1 MAQVPDVRPLYYSML
16 LFTEATRN
24 ASLIYEAKF
33 TTSNNAVKAWV
44 VRVSIWSLAQLGG
57 WR

>member
-24 ASLIYEAKF
+24 ASVIYEAKF
-33 TTSNNAVKAWV
+33 TTTNNAVKAWV
-44 VRVSIWSLAQLGG
+44 VRVSRRPWHS
-57 WR
+57 